1 MAMQKIALG
10 RTGLQVSRIALG
22 GYPFGG
28 LNRANNWDPWSEE
41 GRKSA
46 IATVNHA
53 LDRGINYIDTAPSYG
68 EGNSERLIGEVMRNR
83 RDECVLATKVRWEN
97 MTKAAVID
105 SVHESLK
112 RLQTERLD
120 IVQFHGGMFSA
131 ADYEHIVKGGPL
143 EGLAELQQQ
152 GKIGFIGITS
162 EEPWTARPFLAHR
175 EFDVFQLA
183 YNFIYQS
190 AARHILN
197 ETKEVDAAVV
207 TMRTMTSGIFQRGAR
222 YLAPEWQKAKDL
234 FQVCLE
240 FVLSD
245 SRVHSA
251 IVGMRWPSEVDLN
264 VKLVGE
270 FKPAFDFAKLP
281 RMTVD
286 VYRAEDAE

>member
-1 MAMQKIALG
+1 MQKIALG

-53 LDRGINYIDTAPSYG
+53 LDLGINYIDTAPAYG
-68 EGNSERLIGEVMRNR
+68 EGNSERLIGEVMKTR
-83 RDECVLATKVRWEN
+83 REECVLATKVRWDGIG
-97 MTKAAVID
+97 KAEVIA
-105 SVHESLK
+105 SVHDSLK
-112 RLQTERLD
+112 RLNTDRLD

-131 ADYEHIVKGGPL
+131 EEYEHIVKGGPL
-143 EGLAELQQQ
+143 EGLLELQQK
-152 GKIGFIGITS
+152 GEIGFIGLTA
-162 EEPWTARPFLAHR
+162 EEPWTARQFLKHK

-197 ETKEVDAAVV
+197 EAKEENVGVV

-222 YLAPEWQKAKDL
+222 YLAPDWQKAKDL

-251 IVGMRWPSEVDLN
+251 IVGMRWPEEVDLN
-264 VKLVGE
+264 VKLVND
-270 FKPAFDFAKLP
+270 FHPAFDFAQLP

-286 VYRAEDAE
+286 VYRAQDAE